1 MDSYY
6 NPQSEADLILVV
18 ENTGT
23 VEKIAKILKTMPGFE
38 DIKVL
43 IISLSGIIIKSVGV
57 DGKDEKIDKLSCPFF
72 IPFGILPSHFELFQR
87 AGLKFA
93 DKTVL
98 QRMDSHD
105 IERALKITKNPR
117 YFDFFKEPEN

>member
-72 IPFGILPSHFELFQR
+72 IPFG
-87 AGLKFA
+87 
-93 DKTVL
+93 
-98 QRMDSHD
+98 
-105 IERALKITKNPR
+105 
-117 YFDFFKEPEN
+117 FFRPTSNFFSEQG